1 MGATAVEK
9 ILARASGKRAVKAGD
24 VVEPRVDLAMSHEN
38 AALVINQFREIY
50 EGTGLT
56 AKPWDPSR
64 IAIIFDHRVP
74 AESAKTATNQKR
86 VRAFVGEHGITK
98 FHDVRGDVG
107 GICHQIL
114 PERGYVRPGMVVVG
128 TDSHT
133 TSHGALGA
141 FAFGIGATE
150 MASAWALGVAL
161 NIEVPPT
168 IRISVSG
175 RFGKHVGPKD
185 LILHL
190 IGHLTAQGANFRVL
204 EFTGETIANLSTSG
218 RLVLCNMSVEAGAT
232 AGIVPGD
239 AETVRYLR
247 EEVGVT
253 DPIDLVAS
261 DADAVYEKTV
271 SVDVSK
277 LEPLV
282 ACPHTVDNVKPVSAV
297 AGKPVQQVVIGS
309 CTNGR
314 LDDLAEAAAH
324 RAGAPRGRR
333 HAHAR
338 LPGLR
343 EDLGRGDE
351 ARVSLRLHGGGRR
364 RHERGLRPVPRRPR
378 GRARRRR
385 DRDLDDEPELQ
396 GPDGQPGR
404 GGLPRL
410 ARRRGGVRPDG
421 RHHRPA
427 EGALTCPARRNPR
440 RPASRKTDSTR
451 VILSLGRRRLDGRD
465 LSGTLHGD
473 GAALGDAGA
482 RVRGPPGLPGRDQG
496 EGDPERGRHRGGREL
511 RLRLL
516 ARAGRVVPE
525 GARRRRRRE
534 ELRAHLPAERDQP
547 RAEGRRRARASRRTR
562 ATTISFE
569 GGGVENRTKRTAFDV
584 VPLPFA
590 RQAII
595 DAGGLIP
602 FTRARLMARA

>member
-1 MGATAVEK
+1 MDEANVDAICMWLLKNPKSYDVLVAPNLYGDVISDLCAQMVGGLGFGCSGNIGMKLGVFEPSHGSAPKYTGQNKVNPIATILAAKMMLDWLGEAAKGRAVEAAVAKVLAEGQGPHVRHGRHPPPAPRWARPSPARCRRRPDVGSTAVEK
-9 ILARASGKRAVKAGD
+9 ILARASGKRTVKAGD

-38 AALVINQFREIY
+38 AALVINQFQEIY
-50 EGTGLT
+50 EGTGLP

-86 VRAFVGEHGITK
+86 VRAFVAEHGITK
-98 FHDVRGDVG
+98 FHDIRGDVG

-150 MASAWALGVAL
+150 MASVWALGVAL
-161 NIEVPPT
+161 NVEVPAT
-168 IRISVSG
+168 IRVEVVRHASG
-175 RFGKHVGPKD
+175 RTSARRTSSSTSSGM
-185 LILHL
+185 
-190 IGHLTAQGANFRVL
+190 LTAQGANFRVL

-247 EEVGVT
+247 EEAGVT
-253 DPIDLVAS
+253 DPLDLVTS
-261 DADAVYEKTV
+261 DADATYERIVK
-271 SVDVSK
+271 VDVST

-314 LDDLAEAAAH
+314 LDDLAEAAAIVRGQH
-324 RAGAPRGRR
+324 VAAGN
-333 HAHAR
+333 AHAR

-343 EDLGRGDE
+343 EDLGRGAE
-351 ARVSLRLHGGGRR
+351 ARLPHRLHGRRRR

-385 DRDLDDEPELQ
+385 DGDLDDEPELQ
-396 GPDGQPGR
+396 GADGEPGR
-404 GGLPRL
+404 GGLPRV
-410 ARRRGGVRPDG
+410 ARRRGGVGPHG

-427 EGALTCPARRNPR
+427 EGALTWPARRRPR
-440 RPASRKTDSTR
+440 RPSQES
-451 VILSLGRRRLDGRD
+451 
-465 LSGTLHGD
+465 
-473 GAALGDAGA
+473 
-482 RVRGPPGLPGRDQG
+482 
-496 EGDPERGRHRGGREL
+496 
-511 RLRLL
+511 
-516 ARAGRVVPE
+516 
-525 GARRRRRRE
+525 
-534 ELRAHLPAERDQP
+534 
-547 RAEGRRRARASRRTR
+547 
-562 ATTISFE
+562 
-569 GGGVENRTKRTAFDV
+569 RTA
-584 VPLPFA
+584 A
-590 RQAII
+590 
-595 DAGGLIP
+595 
-602 FTRARLMARA
+602 